1 MTGSNPNPIPGM
13 GVNDYVFHDVNWTDV
28 MWGPAN
34 STQHDLSFSGGNE
47 KVTYRLSAGYL
58 FDDSNLRWGKITINS
73 ILSVRVM

>member
-1 MTGSNPNPIPGM
+1 M
-13 GVNDYVFHDVNWTDV
+13 GVNDYVFQDVNWTDV

-58 FDDSNLRWGKITINS
+58 FDDSNLR
-73 ILSVRVM
+73 